1 MYRSPITGQLSGH
14 DLLTSG
20 FKHNLWTSMD
30 DESHIE
36 GSHFVRA
43 QNIQHYSLFNA
54 FVFYITFVNLERP
67 QVVFYFHESE
77 AWVKIKYN
85 LGSREIYKCDVKWQK
100 SWISVLLLF
109 VSLFYA
115 SFPFVDPM
123 WLRRRRDIKHKDFAR
138 STIKLK
144 EKSWECTSETIC
156 ETPLKY

>member
-1 MYRSPITGQLSGH
+1 MPIFSYTHTNFGVYTLIFQS
-14 DLLTSG
+14 SRVY
-20 FKHNLWTSMD
+20 FKWMWQYC
-30 DESHIE
+30 E
-36 GSHFVRA
+36 
-43 QNIQHYSLFNA
+43 YSLFNA